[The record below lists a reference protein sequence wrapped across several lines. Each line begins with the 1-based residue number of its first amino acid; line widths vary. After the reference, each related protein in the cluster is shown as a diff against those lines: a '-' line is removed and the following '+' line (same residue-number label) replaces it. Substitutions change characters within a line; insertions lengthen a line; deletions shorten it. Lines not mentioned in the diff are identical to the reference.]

1 MTHGTTAPD
10 PFYTVELALYMAM
23 ELAKKTW
30 RLGFSNGGSGL
41 HLTVIPAWD
50 KGKLV
55 QAIAAA
61 RKRFGLD
68 ENAKVFACYEAGRDG
83 FSVHRLLTKLGVIN
97 SVVDAA
103 SIKVDRKARRAKSDK
118 IDVRKL
124 LADLIRYIRGDREVW
139 KVARVPSVE
148 EEDARRLHRE
158 QERGKKEKTQHQ
170 TRIRS
175 LLATQ
180 GVRFSG
186 SVNALLANLDAVR
199 TWDGS
204 PLPPGLKG
212 EIEREGERLKLVQ
225 AQLRDLEKQQRARL
239 KEKNKFE
246 AEAMKKVERLMSLRG
261 IGMNS
266 AWLLTMEMFRWR
278 EFNNRREVG
287 GAAGLG
293 GTPYDTGESS
303 HEQGI
308 SKAGNPRVR
317 TRMVELA
324 WLWVRNQPHSDLTR
338 WYVKRFEGGS
348 KRMRRV
354 GIVAVARRLLIELW
368 HFVEHGVAPRG
379 AVFKL

>member
-1 MTHGTTAPD
+1 
-10 PFYTVELALYMAM
+10 
-23 ELAKKTW
+23 
-30 RLGFSNGGSGL
+30 
-41 HLTVIPAWD
+41 VIPAWD
-50 KGKLV
+50 EGKLV
-55 QAIAAA
+55 QQIAAA

-97 SVVDAA
+97 SVVDPA

-124 LADLIRYIRGDREVW
+124 LADLIRYVRGDREVW

-158 QERGKKEKTQHQ
+158 QERGKNEKKQHQ

-180 GVRFSG
+180 GVGFQG

-225 AQLRDLEKQQRARL
+225 AQLRDLAKQQRSRL
-239 KEKNKFE
+239 KEKNKSE

-261 IGMNS
+261 IGMDS

-293 GTPYDTGESS
+293 GTPYNTGESS

-324 WLWVRNQPHSDLTR
+324 WLWVRNQPRSDLTR
-338 WYVKRFEGGS
+338 WYGKRFAGGS

-354 GIVAVARRLLIELW
+354 GIVGVARRLLIELW

-379 AVFKL
+379 AVFSQ